1 MFTVSSPANCVLNNE
16 PISSQHNSYSIH
28 LPRKQNY
35 YLKCISRYSSAT
47 SATSAITYAFTTISN
62 KSLFRQILSVLLS
75 IAIVVSMIVLCIRY
89 RSVLK
94 YCNMN

>member
-1 MFTVSSPANCVLNNE
+1 MFTVSSPAKCLLNNE
-16 PISSQHNSYSIH
+16 PISSLHNSYSIH
-28 LPRKQNY
+28 LSKKQNY
-35 YLKCISRYSSAT
+35 YLKCISRYSSLT
-47 SATSAITYAFTTISN
+47 SSTSAITYSFTTISN

-94 YCNMN
+94 YCNKN